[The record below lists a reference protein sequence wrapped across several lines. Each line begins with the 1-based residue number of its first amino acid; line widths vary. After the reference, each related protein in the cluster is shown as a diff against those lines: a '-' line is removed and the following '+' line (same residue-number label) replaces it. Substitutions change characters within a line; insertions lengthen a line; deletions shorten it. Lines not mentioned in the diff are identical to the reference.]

1 LIQFCLRSSIGS
13 RPELGGELVHD
24 PLDGVRRLG
33 TARAAVG
40 VGRRLGGEDAGAGE
54 VVARH
59 LVDRREHE
67 RPEHRHARRDELQVG
82 AHVGVQLDLEAEQ
95 RAVLAAGDLDV
106 LDLVAA
112 VRRGLVVLAARL
124 GPLDRPAELAGDDQ
138 REDLLGV
145 DVELGAEAATDV
157 RGDDAQLVLR
167 DARGQRQHH
176 PQDVRDLRGRP
187 HRELVRRGDR
197 RHDDAAGLH
206 RGRQQAL
213 LAEAASHDDRV
224 VAGRATV
231 SA

>member
-1 LIQFCLRSSIGS
+1 MIRSMAYVASG
-13 RPELGGELVHD
+13 RPG
-24 PLDGVRRLG
+24 
-33 TARAAVG
+33 AAVG
-40 VGRRLGGEDAGAGE
+40 VGRRLGREDAGAGE

-59 LVDRREHE
+59 LVDGREHE
-67 RPEHRHARRDELQVG
+67 RPEHRDARRDELQVG

-145 DVELGAEAATDV
+145 DVELGAEAAADV

-167 DARGQRQHH
+167 DARWSA
-176 PQDVRDLRGRP
+176 PASP
-187 HRELVRRGDR
+187 
-197 RHDDAAGLH
+197 AGC
-206 RGRQQAL
+206 
-213 LAEAASHDDRV
+213 
-224 VAGRATV
+224 AG
-231 SA
+231 SAWSTTS